1 MAHWTGVTIIGH
13 SALTPHTITTYPTH
27 GSPMCT
33 DMVRC
38 AQVPGA
44 GPATAW
50 SKLGPS
56 SVTSTG
62 ATGAGAS
69 RERLEQQQPLLGDQ
83 SRSRG
88 QGGPSLEWR
97 GQTEERERDHHNA
110 DITSSQPA
118 GLNYKYHVILTLY
131 SRICLIVNITAE
143 ISVLNIFM
151 QSLQFNVWNTRSLGE
166 ALAWTRRLQASAR
179 PGLGPSP
186 SPGPQSLVCSVAS
199 TPLFS
204 TPQHCCIAPPH
215 SSYTSVK
222 TSDFNP
228 HCCGS
233 SLDYKG
239 RVFVILTLS
248 TYQQI
253 NRSPTELLSFRTC
266 LQQQVLPS
274 LNVIPQHVL
283 FTQSFPPNLLFLP
296 LSL

>member
-1 MAHWTGVTIIGH
+1 MRARPLPDLN
-13 SALTPHTITTYPTH
+13 SAPPQ
-27 GSPMCT
+27 SP
-33 DMVRC
+33 
-38 AQVPGA
+38 APEPPEPE
-44 GPATAW
+44 PAERDW
-50 SKLGPS
+50 SNNNRFW
-56 SVTSTG
+56 
-62 ATGAGAS
+62 ATGAGAGARADPAS
-69 RERLEQQQPLLGDQ
+69 SGAARL
-83 SRSRG
+83 RRK
-88 QGGPSLEWR
+88 
-97 GQTEERERDHHNA
+97 RDHHNA

-118 GLNYKYHVILTLY
+118 GLNYKYHVILTLV

-166 ALAWTRRLQASAR
+166 AMAWTRRLQASAR

-199 TPLFS
+199 TLLFS
-204 TPQHCCIAPPH
+204 TPQVCCIAPPH

-253 NRSPTELLSFRTC
+253 NRSPTELLSLRTC
-266 LQQQVLPS
+266 LQQVWPKPKCYSPTCFVHSKFSSKLVVPPI
-274 LNVIPQHVL
+274 VIITNI
-283 FTQSFPPNLLFLP
+283 TQPRTLATSHGGQEGRCGRRGPGRAPARHQREER
-296 LSL
+296 

>member
-1 MAHWTGVTIIGH
+1 
-13 SALTPHTITTYPTH
+13 
-27 GSPMCT
+27 
-33 DMVRC
+33 
-38 AQVPGA
+38 
-44 GPATAW
+44 
-50 SKLGPS
+50 
-56 SVTSTG
+56 
-62 ATGAGAS
+62 
-69 RERLEQQQPLLGDQ
+69 
-83 SRSRG
+83 
-88 QGGPSLEWR
+88 
-97 GQTEERERDHHNA
+97 
-110 DITSSQPA
+110 
-118 GLNYKYHVILTLY
+118 
-131 SRICLIVNITAE
+131 
-143 ISVLNIFM
+143 M

-199 TPLFS
+199 TLLFS
-204 TPQHCCIAPPH
+204 TPQVCCIAPPH

-253 NRSPTELLSFRTC
+253 NRS
-266 LQQQVLPS
+266 QQSCCHSVLVYNSKFCQS